1 MKDWVIPTFFLSM
14 WQHLTRL
21 QSIKLT
27 KDEINFDLNLTSITK
42 GIHSRKIRL
51 MSKVRLCSL
60 VWWGNAWEMKHKLFL
75 AIHSLH
81 ILSQISGIGE
91 VEYVMILQCNTKLGV
106 FQQGLIFFLIKEL
119 LDLLIQF
126 TANWPFH
133 CLRPRLMLWPI
144 ARERWPGQP
153 VFPFLRCITWF
164 DHSQIPQQSHFST

>member
-1 MKDWVIPTFFLSM
+1 MIAFILKLLKGNNSNWFFYLSDVELKDWVIPPFLSM

-42 GIHSRKIRL
+42 GIHSEKIRL

-91 VEYVMILQCNTKLGV
+91 VEKYVMILQCNTKLVYSSKG
-106 FQQGLIFFLIKEL
+106 
-119 LDLLIQF
+119 
-126 TANWPFH
+126 
-133 CLRPRLMLWPI
+133 
-144 ARERWPGQP
+144 
-153 VFPFLRCITWF
+153 
-164 DHSQIPQQSHFST
+164 

>member
-1 MKDWVIPTFFLSM
+1 MIVFILKLLKGNNSNRFFLLNVELKDWVIPLFLSM

-42 GIHSRKIRL
+42 GIHSGKIRL

-91 VEYVMILQCNTKLGV
+91 VEKYVMILQWNTKLVYSSKG
-106 FQQGLIFFLIKEL
+106 
-119 LDLLIQF
+119 
-126 TANWPFH
+126 
-133 CLRPRLMLWPI
+133 
-144 ARERWPGQP
+144 
-153 VFPFLRCITWF
+153 
-164 DHSQIPQQSHFST
+164 